1 MILLTSDFQFGID
14 GLGSVNIGFSVGF
27 GGLFTPVW
35 GLFSGGA
42 PVIIADTVTS
52 FDHKKE
58 WSLSDYPVERGAFE
72 TYDKVE
78 LPFDVR
84 LRFVAGDSVANRA
97 ALLNSLAAVAGT
109 TELFDAVTPEA
120 VYPSVSITHYDHRRT
135 ARNGLGLLQ
144 VDVWCLQV
152 RETAMTM
159 GSTTTAP
166 DASPQRNGGPVQTT
180 APTSTQTTSARGA
193 VGHFN

>member
-14 GLGSVNIGFSVGF
+14 GLGSVNIGFNIGF

-35 GLFSGGA
+35 GLYSGGA
-42 PVIIADTVTS
+42 PVIIADTVMA
-52 FDHKKE
+52 FDHKQE

-72 TYDKVE
+72 TYDKVS

-84 LRFVAGDSVANRA
+84 LRFVAGDTAANRA

-120 VYPSVSITHYDHRRT
+120 TYSNVNITHYDHRRT

-144 VDVWCLQV
+144 VDVWCLEV
-152 RETAMTM
+152 REVTMITGASTA
-159 GSTTTAP
+159 AP
-166 DASPQRNGGPVQTT
+166 DAAPQQNGGPVQTT
-180 APTSTQTTSARGA
+180 APSATQTSTARGA
-193 VGHFN
+193 IGRFN